1 MNEALIG
8 PILIAIVLIVA
19 LMILVSCIKIVP
31 QATAMVVERLGGY
44 KCTWSVGLH
53 LKAPFIDRVAKRV
66 ILKEQVVDFAPQPV
80 ITKDNVTMRID
91 TVVFFQIT
99 DPKLFAYG
107 VENPIMAIENL
118 TATTLRN
125 IIGDLELDQTLTS
138 RETINTKMRASLD
151 IATDP
156 WGIKVNRVELKN
168 IIPPAAIQDAMEKQM
183 KAERERREAILKAEG
198 EKKSTILV
206 AEGKKE
212 SAILDAEAEKQAAI
226 LRAEA
231 QKEKM
236 IREAEGQAEAIL
248 KVQQANADGIRFLK
262 EAGADESV
270 LAAQEPGGICKGSRR
285 QGDED
290 HHSLRDPKCGRAG
303 EIRKRDRKR
312 YSRIKDKDAQEI
324 ERSLYVQRIRP

>member
-1 MNEALIG
+1 MGWL
-8 PILIAIVLIVA
+8 ILIVLLLIVLI
-19 LMILVSCIKIVP
+19 LLLSCVKIVP

-44 KCTWSVGLH
+44 RATWSVGLH
-53 LKAPFIDRVAKRV
+53 VKAPFIDRVAKKV

-183 KAERERREAILKAEG
+183 KAERERREAILRAEG
-198 EKKSTILV
+198 EKKSTVLV

-212 SAILDAEAEKQAAI
+212 SAILDAEAEKTAAI

-248 KVQQANADGIRFLK
+248 KVQKANADGLRFLK
-262 EAGADESV
+262 DAGADETV
-270 LAAQEPGGICKGSRR
+270 LALKSFEALTKVADGKATKNVAGTLTALAETVKT
-285 QGDED
+285 EKKETA
-290 HHSLRDPKCGRAG
+290 DP
-303 EIRKRDRKR
+303 
-312 YSRIKDKDAQEI
+312 
-324 ERSLYVQRIRP
+324 V

>member
-8 PILIAIVLIVA
+8 PILIAIILIVA

-66 ILKEQVVDFAPQPV
+66 VLKEQVVDFAPQPV

-212 SAILDAEAEKQAAI
+212 SAILDA
-226 LRAEA
+226 
-231 QKEKM
+231 
-236 IREAEGQAEAIL
+236 
-248 KVQQANADGIRFLK
+248 
-262 EAGADESV
+262 
-270 LAAQEPGGICKGSRR
+270 
-285 QGDED
+285 
-290 HHSLRDPKCGRAG
+290 
-303 EIRKRDRKR
+303 
-312 YSRIKDKDAQEI
+312 
-324 ERSLYVQRIRP
+324 